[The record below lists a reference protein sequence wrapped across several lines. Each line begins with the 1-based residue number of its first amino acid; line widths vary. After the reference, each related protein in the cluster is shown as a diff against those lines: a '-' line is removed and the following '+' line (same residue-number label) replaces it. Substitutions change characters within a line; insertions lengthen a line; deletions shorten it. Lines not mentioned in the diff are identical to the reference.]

1 MLSTLRGL
9 RRVNYFATFD
19 LQGLVKSAVLARAAG
34 AGKTIGF
41 PRAHLRERLARL
53 WYTDMPEPG
62 EHTHVVFKNLTLL
75 APLGVRELHPTFPI
89 DVPWTETFEEV
100 QGRFGREGYVLL
112 NPAAAWPNK
121 RWPPA
126 RFGAVAAA
134 IAASV
139 GLRSLVLWGPGE
151 ETLARAVVE
160 ESRGAAELSPPTT
173 ITDLFG
179 IARSARLMVSGDT
192 GPLHIAAAVG
202 TPIVALFGPTISERN
217 GPWSAP
223 TSWCHVPIGARVSI
237 GGAAESA
244 RRASRTSASRRS
256 LPPCSGG
263 SNMSDDRPAPQL
275 LAPAFVERLARKRVA
290 LGFATAAAV
299 LIVSTPTWRTW
310 RFGLAVALAGEAIRM
325 WAAGHLEKS
334 REITRSGPYRWT
346 RHPLYAG
353 SGLIALGIVIASN
366 SIAVTV
372 LASVYMVG
380 TIGAA
385 VRTEEAFLRSG
396 IRRCLRQV
404 PEVGGGTDASS
415 FQPGARRAQPRISS
429 DDGAAG
435 GVRDPCAESCAPD
448 IIASLC

>member
-1 MLSTLRGL
+1 VRHGASHRFLIVRLGSLGDVIHGIPVAAALRERFPSGRIDWMVDPRYVELLGHVTGIDAVIPINPRRPWTMLSTLRGL

-62 EHTHVVFKNLTLL
+62 AHTHVVFKNLTLL

-151 ETLARAVVE
+151 ERLARAVVE

-173 ITDLFG
+173 VTDLFG

-202 TPIVALFGPTISERN
+202 TPIVALFGPSISERN
-217 GPWSAP
+217 GPWSG
-223 TSWCHVPIGARVSI
+223 SDIVV
-237 GGAAESA
+237 
-244 RRASRTSASRRS
+244 SRTDRCSCLYRRR
-256 LPPCSGG
+256 C
-263 SNMSDDRPAPQL
+263 
-275 LAPAFVERLARKRVA
+275 RKRAPCLEDISVEEVV
-290 LGFATAAAV
+290 AAV
-299 LIVSTPTWRTW
+299 QR
-310 RFGLAVALAGEAIRM
+310 R
-325 WAAGHLEKS
+325 LE
-334 REITRSGPYRWT
+334 
-346 RHPLYAG
+346 H
-353 SGLIALGIVIASN
+353 V
-366 SIAVTV
+366 
-372 LASVYMVG
+372 
-380 TIGAA
+380 
-385 VRTEEAFLRSG
+385 
-396 IRRCLRQV
+396 
-404 PEVGGGTDASS
+404 
-415 FQPGARRAQPRISS
+415 
-429 DDGAAG
+429 
-435 GVRDPCAESCAPD
+435 
-448 IIASLC
+448 